1 MSEKYRLIL
10 IRGSINKVS
19 NQVETKNKKQIDR
32 IMNNCEIYREK
43 LIKHCQLN
51 FYFDYD
57 AACDCVQSTYLA
69 LYENLLNGVEIN
81 NYRAWLYKVTMNYR
95 NKALREK
102 IRKNEYDFSSNEEK
116 ELALENSFV
125 YNPDYVE
132 NIVSDLEI
140 EKRYIKIISSLSE
153 DEKNLY
159 IEHYLRKKTFAE
171 IGSALGIKA
180 GTIERR
186 HAKLKKKILKMI
198 RNLE

>member
-1 MSEKYRLIL
+1 MNELKKHIHLSNREEIDSIIKDCETYR
-10 IRGSINKVS
+10 K
-19 NQVETKNKKQIDR
+19 
-32 IMNNCEIYREK
+32 K
-43 LIKHCQLN
+43 LIEHCQLH
-51 FYFDYD
+51 FDYD
-57 AACDCVQSTYLA
+57 YDSACDCVQNAYLA
-69 LYENLLNGVEIN
+69 LYENLLNGIEIK

-95 NKALREK
+95 NKAIREK
-102 IRKNEYDFSSNEEK
+102 IKHNEYAFISNEEK
-116 ELALENSFV
+116 DLALENSFV

-159 IEHYLRKKTFAE
+159 IEHYLQKKTFAE

-198 RNLE
+198 KNIE

>member
-51 FYFDYD
+51 FNFDYD

-102 IRKNEYDFSSNEEK
+102 IRKNEYDFLSNEEK
-116 ELALENSFV
+116 DLALENSFV

-159 IEHYLRKKTFAE
+159 IEHYLQKKTFAE

-198 RNLE
+198 KNLE